1 MRKLDKERIQ
11 ENFEIVLL
19 CSIFAISL
27 VGVNPPL

>member
-1 MRKLDKERIQ
+1 MKNLNKNRIQ
-11 ENFEIVLL
+11 ENLEIILL